1 MEIQSELADAGSL
14 GFERPVSPNGYR
26 WWYVDAFSDCGQ
38 YGMTLIF
45 FIGSVFSPYYR
56 SARMR
61 GDADPRDFSC
71 VNAIFY
77 QPRSKLW
84 TMTERR
90 ASDLNV
96 SATTLQIGPSAM
108 STDGNTITVDL
119 DERTAPLRRKLTG
132 KVKLE
137 MPSVT
142 DRCYSLHSGG
152 QHRWWPI
159 APVAKAS
166 IVLDCPELSWSGTA
180 YMDSN
185 AGVVPLEDT
194 FVDWHWSR
202 AALARDECR
211 IVYEAHARDGE
222 TCLLTLKGSAEEG
235 LSPEASAPRRDLP
248 KGAVWQVNRP
258 TRSYQG
264 LEVVSTLEDTP
275 FYTRSHLQGPS
286 GDSVMHESLDLDRF
300 KSRWVQTLLPFRI
313 RKMRYGLA
321 MSGNPGFP
329 VSGMKRF
336 E

>member
-1 MEIQSELADAGSL
+1 
-14 GFERPVSPNGYR
+14 
-26 WWYVDAFSDCGQ
+26 
-38 YGMTLIF
+38 MTLIF

-56 SARMR
+56 AARLR
-61 GDADPRDFSC
+61 GNADPREFSC

-77 QPRSKLW
+77 QPRSKWW

-96 SATTLQIGPSAM
+96 SATTLQICPSSL

-119 DERTAPLRRKLTG
+119 DERTAPFRRKLTG

-152 QHRWWPI
+152 EHRWWPI

-211 IVYEAHARDGE
+211 IVYEAHARDGGN
-222 TCLLTLKGSAEEG
+222 LSFDLKGLYGGRDVARDICAPSRSAEK
-235 LSPEASAPRRDLP
+235 ST
-248 KGAVWQVNRP
+248 VWQVGRP
-258 TRSYQG
+258 TRSHQG

-275 FYTRSHLQGPS
+275 FYTRSTYEARRAI
-286 GDSVMHESLDLDRF
+286 V
-300 KSRWVQTLLPFRI
+300 
-313 RKMRYGLA
+313 
-321 MSGNPGFP
+321 
-329 VSGMKRF
+329 
-336 E
+336 